1 MLFRPPPPPP
11 PPPLPVGEKGLIGL
25 RHNKFSALKRG
36 LYVVSLAAM
45 SAALIFAA
53 PAHAQPVPSV
63 CDRTEQ
69 VRDRIVELIRDVSDC
84 ADVTDDHLSGITGS
98 LHLHSRGIATL
109 KAGDFSGLG
118 NLKQL
123 TLSGNQLS
131 TLPVTVFS
139 GFGSLVELSLS
150 GNQLSD
156 LPAGVFSDLGSLERL
171 WLYDNRLTTLPAT
184 VFSGLVSLERLRLY
198 GNRLTILPATVFS
211 GLGNLVELLLNG
223 NQLSTLPATVFSGL
237 GNLESLDLRENPGAP
252 FVFARPRL
260 EPTGTLP
267 RPGVVEVK
275 LVVDETWPTMMTAV
289 LSAEGGELSVE
300 EVVIPGGSSES
311 AVFSVTQTAG
321 APVTLRA
328 ATVVLTGY
336 FGVETAPSEL
346 VLDVVGPS
354 VSGVAIVS
362 IPASGDAY
370 QAADSEVIRVEVGFD
385 EAVEVSTTIAGPS
398 LALTIGE
405 TTRAATYI
413 PDLSRATTLVFTYAL
428 QTGDADADGI
438 GIGEDALVLAGA
450 EIADLFGNPIESTS
464 LGSYAVSNAAG
475 HQVVEHIFRVFFEPA
490 EIRLVRG
497 GAAMVVLKIEP
508 ALQGSEE
515 VVVDLG
521 DSRSLTRGLTVNP
534 ARATLTLMSNEA
546 DITVAAES
554 TADLGKAELS
564 ATLDAGASALGN
576 SRVATDSLMVEV
588 SSVEVSFDLDS
599 PISMLTPAEGATAT
613 VVVSLSQELST
624 DVTAA
629 YRIERHEADGYDPA
643 EPADY
648 STPLGVVTVTI
659 EAGET
664 TAAIMI
670 AIIDDEEIE
679 PTREAFKVVLQH
691 PSAGAFYILGD
702 TSRTSATVVINEGVC
717 DRTPQVR
724 DEILREISGVS
735 DCAEVTDGHL
745 SGVRS
750 LSLQGSGIAT
760 LKAGDFSGLDKLERL
775 WLYGNRLTTLP
786 ATVFS
791 DLGNLERLRLYDN
804 GLTTL
809 PATVFSGLGNLLEL
823 LLHGNQ
829 LSDLP
834 VGVFSSL
841 SNLISLRLNG
851 NQLST
856 LSAGVFSGLG
866 NLERLFLESN
876 QLSALLAG
884 FFSSLGSLQSLN
896 LSNNPGAPFVFAGS
910 RLEPTGTSPRP
921 GVVEVKLVVDE
932 TLPTTMTAAL
942 SAEGGGLSV
951 EEVEIP
957 EGSSESAV
965 FSVTQIAG
973 APVTLRASTGVLT
986 DYVGVET
993 APSELVLDVVGPSV
1007 SGVAIVSVPA
1017 SGDAY
1022 QAADG
1027 EVIRVA
1033 VGFDEAVE
1041 VSTTIAGPSLALT
1054 IGGTTRAASYV
1065 PGLSGAT
1072 TLVFAYALQTGDAD
1086 ADGIGIGEDA
1096 LVLAGAGITDLF
1108 GNPIENTSLGSH
1120 AVSNLAGHQV
1130 VERTFRVFFEPA
1142 EIRLVRGGAAMVVLK
1157 IEPALKGS
1165 EEVVVD
1171 LGDPRG
1177 LTGGLTGGSPA
1188 GLTVDPTRA
1197 TLTST
1202 SNEADITVAAEST
1215 AALGKTALSATL
1227 DLGAS
1232 SLGNSRVSTESLTV
1246 EVVLP
1251 AEAAFE
1257 PDSLMVT
1264 TTEGKAVTV
1273 VVSLYRELFEDVTVA
1288 YRIEGHEADGYD
1300 PAEPADY
1307 STPLGVVT
1315 VTVEAG
1321 ATTAAIV
1328 IDIIDDEE
1336 IEPPREAFRVVLQ
1349 HPPAGAFYILGETS
1363 RTSAT
1368 VVINEGVCDRT
1379 PQVRDGIAGL
1389 ISGVNNCAD
1398 VTDDDLSGVAGTLDF
1413 FRESIVTLKAGDFS
1427 GLGNLR
1433 QLTLSGNQL
1442 STLPATVFSGLDKL
1456 VELRLGDN
1464 RLTTLPATV
1473 FSGLVNL
1480 QVLIFVDNQLSDL
1493 PATVFSGL
1501 VNLQVLDLSNSQLS
1515 DLPAGVFSG
1524 LVDLERLFLHN
1535 NQLSIL
1541 PADVFS
1547 GLGSLERLDLS
1558 SNQLSALPVGV
1569 FSDLGDLENLWLH
1582 NNRLTTLPATVFSSL
1597 DSLGS
1602 LNLSFNE
1609 LGTLPSGFFSSL
1621 GSLQSLNLSN
1631 NPGAP
1636 FVFAGSRL
1644 EPTGTSPRPGVVEV
1658 KLVVGET
1665 LPTMMTAALSAESG
1679 ELSADEAVI
1688 PEGSS
1693 ESAVFSVTQTAGAP
1707 VTLKASTGVLT
1718 DYVGVETA
1726 PSELVLDV
1734 VAPSV
1739 SGVAIVSIPASG
1751 DAYQAADGE
1760 VIRVEIGFDEAVE
1773 VSTTIAGPSLALTIG
1788 ETPRAASYVPGLSE
1802 PSTLV
1807 FAYALQTGDVD
1818 ADGISIEEDALVLA
1832 GAEITDLFGNPIES
1846 TSLGSYAVSNA
1857 AGHQVVERIFRVFFE
1872 PAEIR
1877 LVRGDAAMVVLK
1889 IEPALQ
1895 GSEEAVVDL
1904 GDPRSLTGGLTVN
1917 PVRATLT
1924 PSSNEEDVTVAAGS
1938 TAALGK
1944 AELSA
1949 TLDAAASSLGNS
1961 RVSTESLTV
1970 EVVLPAEAAF
1980 EPDSLM
1986 MTTTEGAAATVVV
1999 SLSRELSEDVTVA
2012 YRIEGYE
2019 ADGYDP
2025 AEPADYSTPLGVV
2038 TVTVEAGATT
2048 AAIVID
2054 IIDDEEIEPPREA
2067 FRVVLE
2073 APPEGA
2079 AYVLASPEQ
2088 TTAIVVINEGVCDRT
2103 PQIRD
2108 GIVELIGIVSDCA
2121 DVTDD
2126 HLSGVGFTSP
2136 FLNSRGIATLKAGD
2150 FSGFDNLQVLNL
2162 FDNQL
2167 STLPATVFSG
2177 LGNLNQLTL
2186 RGNQLSTLPATVF
2199 SGLDNL
2205 EWLRLGDNRLTILP
2219 SGVFSSLSTLTI
2231 LVLGENQLSTLPAD
2245 VFSDLGSL
2253 EWLFL
2258 NSNQLSTLPSG
2269 IFSGLGK
2276 LEWLDLQN
2284 NALTTLPSGVFSGLG
2299 NLEMLNLQNNAL
2311 TTLPTGVLSDL
2322 GNLRFLGLNGNQLST
2337 LPSGVFSGLGSLQSL
2352 DLRNNPGAPFVFA
2365 FPRLEPTGTSP
2376 GHGVVEIK
2384 LVVDEPLPTMM
2395 TADLSAEGG
2404 TLSDSQ
2410 AVIPGGST
2418 ESAVFTVTQEAGAPV
2433 VTLASSG
2440 ILTNY
2445 FGVETAASELILD
2458 VVAPSMSGVEIVSIP
2473 ASGDAYQA
2481 ADSEVIRVEVGFDE
2495 VVEASTT
2502 IAGPSLALTI
2512 GETARAA
2519 SYIPDLSGA
2528 TTLVFAYALQSGDV
2542 DVDGISIEEDALVL
2556 AGAEIA
2562 DLFGNPLESTSLGSY
2577 AISDAAGHQVVE
2589 HIFRVFFEPAEIRL
2603 VRGGAAMVVLRIEP
2617 ALQGSEKVVVDLG
2630 DFRSLTGG
2638 LSGSL
2643 TGGLTVNPARA
2654 TLTPSSNEED
2664 VTVAAG
2670 STADLGKAEL
2680 SATLDAGASVLG
2692 NSRVSTESLTVEVSL
2707 HEASFEP
2714 ASLMMATTEGEA
2726 VTVVVLFS
2734 RELFE
2739 DVTVAYRIEGHG
2751 ADGYDSAEPA
2761 DYSTPLGMVAV
2772 TIEAGATTA
2781 AIVIDIIDDKEI
2793 EPPREAFRVVLE
2805 APPEGAAYVL
2815 ASPEQTT
2822 AIVVINEGV
2831 CDRTPQIRDGIVE
2844 LISVVNDCAE
2854 VTDDDLSGVTG
2865 TLDFFRKSIATLKAG
2880 DFSGLDG
2887 LQVLDIFDNQLS
2899 TLPAT
2904 VFSGL
2909 GSLEWLT
2916 LSSNQ
2921 LSTLPAIVFSGLDN
2935 LDRLQLG
2942 NNRLTTLPAD
2952 VFSGLGNLVV
2962 LSLNGNQLSDLP
2974 AGVFS
2979 DLGNLELLDLSS
2991 NQLSTLPV
2999 GIFSGFGNLELLDL
3013 SSNQLSTLPVD
3024 VFSGFDNLEL
3034 LDLSSNQL
3042 STLPVDV
3049 FSGFDNLESLDLR
3062 NNPGAPFVFAHTRLE
3077 STGTSPGPGVAEV
3090 KLVVDETWPTTMT
3103 AALSA
3108 EGGELSVEEAVIPE
3122 GSSESAVFSV
3132 TQIAGAPVSLRAS
3145 TGVLTDYFGVE
3156 TASSE
3161 LILDVVGPSVSGVAI
3176 VSVPASGDAY
3186 QAADSEVIR
3195 VEVGFDEAVEVS
3207 TPTAGPSLVL
3217 TIGETTR
3224 AASYVPVLS
3233 GATTLVF
3240 AYVLQSGDV
3249 DIDGIGIGEGAL
3261 VLAGA
3266 EIADLFGNPIEST
3279 SLGSYAISN
3288 AAGHQVVEHIFRVF
3302 FEPAEIRLVR
3312 GDAAMVV
3319 LKIEPELQDSEKVV
3333 VDLGDPRSLTG
3344 GLTGGLTVNPARAT
3358 LTPSS
3363 NEEDITVAAESTA
3376 DIGKATLSARL
3387 DVGASSL
3394 GNSRVSTGSLT
3405 IEVSLHEASFEPDSL
3420 IMTTTEGE
3428 AVTVVVSFSRE
3439 LFEDVT
3445 VAYRIEGHG
3454 ADGYDP
3460 AEPADY
3466 STPLGVVAV
3475 TVEAG
3480 ATTAAIVIDVIDD
3493 KEIEPPQ
3500 EAFRVVL
3507 EAPPEGAAYVLA
3519 SPEQTTAI
3527 VVINEGVCDRT
3538 EQVRGG
3544 IVSSIGGVGDCA
3556 DVTGDDLSEVEFL
3569 GLGFAGIAT
3578 LKAGDFSGF
3587 DNLQVL
3593 NLFDNQLSTLPATV
3607 FSGLGNLRQLT
3618 LRGNQLSTLPA
3629 TVFSG
3634 LDNLGW
3640 LRLGDNRLTILPS
3653 GVFSSLSTLT
3663 ILVLGEN
3670 QLSTLPADVF
3680 SGLGSLEW
3688 LFLNSNQLSTL
3699 PSGIFSG
3706 LGKLE
3711 WLNLHNNALT
3721 TLPSDVFSGLG
3732 NLETLNLH
3740 NNALTTLPSG
3750 VLSDLGNLRFLGLN
3764 GNQLSTLPSDVFSG
3778 LGSLQSLDLSNNPGA
3793 PFVFAFP
3800 RLEPTGTSPGPD
3812 VVEVKL
3818 VVDETW
3824 PTTMTAALSAEG
3836 GELSVEE
3843 AVIPEGS
3850 SESAVFSVTQIAGAP
3865 VSLRA
3870 STGVLTDYFGVGTA
3884 SSELVLDVV
3893 GPSVSGVAIVSI
3905 PASGDAYQAADS
3917 EVIRVEVGFD
3927 EAVEASTT
3935 VAGPSLALTIGETT
3949 RTATYVPGLSGAT
3962 TLVFAYALQS
3972 GDADVDGISIEE
3984 DALVLAGAEITD
3996 LFGNPIESTSLGS
4009 HAVSNAAGHQVIE
4022 HVFRVFFEPA
4032 EIRLVRGGVA
4042 MVVLKIEP
4050 ELQDSEEVVVDLG
4063 DFRSLT
4069 GGLSGSLTGGL
4080 TVNPARATLTPSSNE
4095 ADVTVAAESTADL
4108 GKAELPATL
4117 DAGASVLGNSR
4128 VTTESLVVGV
4138 VRGVELSLS
4147 DHAGQAVEMVTI
4159 VAGESTEITVATV
4172 PVLEGNE
4179 RVTVTLSVASGL
4191 TLEGVGSALIGGNA
4205 LVLTSEADSTSATVR
4220 VGTSTP
4226 DLNLRVGVSASGV
4239 GENVEVVGEAP
4250 SLGVITEI
4258 ADEVAVVLSSLP
4270 IAVQQG
4276 GSSTMLRVGTDPLL
4290 SVGQVATVRL
4300 TIAPDDVGLSFA
4312 DGSFITDV
4320 KLGEIRRS
4328 VDVEVIASP
4337 DAAIGSSVRVTSMA
4351 VGTSVGLGVVIDGRS
4366 QATLGVTTP
4375 RVTLGLRPAGGE
4387 IGEAL
4392 VLGLGEIKAVEL
4404 SLTGFMLSGRQTAV
4418 FEVSVSGA
4426 GLSLQG
4432 GAPNLRVSLDA
4443 VSNMTMEVT
4452 VAASTDAVSVGEL
4465 SVRALSGVE
4474 LAGGVQ
4480 AATLPVEVLQEV
4492 SLIFDPD
4499 LVLIRQGRSTG
4510 FEVRMSEPLIADRS
4524 VAVALVISAEGFS
4537 FADTGSMRHEVVL
4550 DADKAMETVTV
4561 ATTADVDSIVPV
4573 PVSVDPTPGIDGLD
4587 VPPGLSLQVLPPP
4600 AVVMIGNESS
4610 MVPVREGATAMI
4622 TVRAAPVPSEAL
4634 TIGYVI
4640 GTDGD
4645 VATVDADGSDYADV
4659 TGGTVTIRAGEESA
4673 TIEVRITDDKAIEAP
4688 REFFRVS
4695 LTTPSEYAAYV
4706 LASPDRTTA
4715 IVAIK
4720 EGVCDRT
4727 PQVRD
4732 GILAKAGGVSDCA
4745 DVTGDDLSGVREV
4758 LDLSSMGIAVLR
4770 AGDFSGLGNLGQL
4783 WLHENELT
4791 ALPADVFSG
4800 LGGLEVLYLSFN
4812 DQLTTLP
4819 ATVFS
4824 DLGNLR
4830 ELDLESNQ
4838 LSALPA
4844 TVFSGLGN
4852 LGWLNLGG
4860 NRLTALPA
4868 GVFSGLENLS
4878 TLVLSVNALS
4888 ALPATVFSGLGNL
4901 ESLDLRENPGAPFV
4915 FARPRL
4921 EQTSVLVPLALG
4933 VVVVKLVVDE
4943 TWPTTMT
4950 AALSVEGGDLL
4961 VDEAVIPEGNS
4972 ESAIFSVTQTAGA
4985 PVSLRAS
4992 TGVLTGY
4999 FGVETAPSELVL
5011 DVIGPSVS
5019 GVEIISRPASGDA
5032 YSASSGEVIRVAV
5045 GFDEAVEVS
5054 TSTAGP
5060 WLTLT
5065 IWEATRA
5072 ASYVPGLSEASTL
5085 VFAYALRAGD
5095 VDVDGISIEE
5105 DALVLAGAGITDV
5118 SARKNPIEDT
5128 GLGDH
5133 AIMDAGRHR
5142 IAERRLSLS
5151 LSLEP
5156 SSVTAGSFATA
5167 TLTLG
5172 GELLAEDLSVRVSLT
5187 PSSIPGSGLSA
5198 PSEVTLKAGDASTRF
5213 RVSAALDATP
5223 GDSSLM
5229 ASVDLSVQNS
5239 VRALV
5244 SSTTLEVT
5252 VNELPPVVVMVD
5264 DESSMMSVKEGETA
5278 MIIVRAAPAPLEA
5291 LTIGYAIGTDGD
5303 DATADADGGDY
5314 ADVTGGRVTIGAGEG
5329 SAVIEVRITDDAAI
5343 EAPREFFRVSL
5354 TTPPEDAAYVLAS
5367 PEQATAIVVIKE
5379 GVCDRTPQVR
5389 DEILRQ
5395 ISGVGDC
5402 AEVTDDDLSGVS
5414 RILSL
5419 SSRDIVALKAG
5430 DFSGLG
5436 NLRELDLWRNQ
5447 LSTLPAGI
5455 FSGLG
5460 NLTRLVL
5467 GENQLSTLPS
5477 GVFSGL
5483 GNLEYLSLWNNRL
5496 TALPEDG
5503 FSGLGSLEALW
5514 LLANPGVPF
5523 VFARPR
5529 LEPTGTLPG
5538 PGVVEVKLVVDET
5551 LPTTMTVA
5559 LSVAGGELSA
5569 EEAVIPGGSSE
5580 SAVFFVTQ
5588 TASAPVSLRAS
5599 TGVLTGSFFGVE
5611 TAPSELTL
5619 DVIGPSVSGVE
5630 IVSRP
5635 ASGDVYRASSG
5646 EIIRVA
5652 VGFDEAVEVSNPT
5665 AGLWLTLTIW
5675 KTARAASYMPDLS
5688 EATTLVFAYTLRA
5701 GDVDVDGISI
5711 EEDALVLAGAGI
5723 TDVSARKNPI
5733 EDTGLGDHAIM
5744 NAGRHRI
5751 AERRLSLS
5759 LSLEPSSVAAGSFA
5773 TATLTLGGAE
5783 LLAEE
5788 PSVRVSLTPGSTPG
5802 PGLSAPSEV
5811 TLKAGDAG
5819 TRFRVSADLDAPPG
5833 DSSLMA
5839 SVDLS
5844 VQNSI
5849 QALVSSTTLEV
5860 RIDRRLIGVVWEPD
5874 EITLMRGDSVQV
5886 KVTAVPALQA
5896 TESIVLI
5903 PASQSADLSFSDS
5916 EGNDIG
5922 AVFSQGVL
5930 LDVSTLSSNVMT
5942 ITVAGSA
5949 AATRTS
5955 VSLSRGTA
5963 TALGDNVD
5971 LDLEAELAVTVSEP
5985 PPVVVMIGNE
5995 SSVVSVEEGETAM
6008 ITVRSTPVPLE
6019 ALTIG
6024 YGIDADGDD
6033 ATADADGNDYTD
6045 AAGGTVTIGPGEE
6058 SATIEVRITDDEAID
6073 APREFFGV
6081 SLTAPPEDAAYV
6093 LASAGQTAAIVVIKE
6108 GVCDRTEQVRDGIL
6122 RQISDVSDCADVTD
6136 ADLSGVTGVL
6146 SLSSRDIAALNAGDF
6161 SGLGN
6166 LEWLDL
6172 SSNQLSTLPAG
6183 VFSGLGNLTRLVLEE
6198 NQLSTL
6204 PAGVFSG
6211 LGNLERLDLSSNQL
6225 STLPA
6230 GIFSDLGNLARLV
6243 IEENRLSALPVDV
6256 FSGLGNLE
6264 RLALWRNQLS
6274 TLPANVFSG
6283 LGNLEVLWLFD
6294 NPGAPFVFARPR
6306 LEPTGTS
6313 PGPGVVE
6320 VKLVMDETLPTTM
6333 IAALSAEGGELSAEE
6348 AVIPEGSSESA
6359 VFSVTQTAGA
6369 PVVTSASSGGLTNYI
6384 GVETAPSELTLDV
6397 VGPSVSDVGII
6408 SRPASGDAY
6417 RASSGEVIRVAV
6429 VFDEAVE
6436 VSTPIAGP
6444 RLTLTIGETTRAAV
6458 YVPGLSEAST
6468 LVFAYELQI
6477 GDIDLDGISIEE
6489 DALVLAGAGIT
6500 DVSARKNPI
6509 EDTSLGDHAIMD
6521 AGRHRIAERQLSL
6534 SLSLEPPSM
6543 EVGSFATAT
6552 LTLEGAELLAEETS
6566 VRVSLTPGSGL
6577 SVPSSEVTL
6586 KAGDGGTR
6594 FRVSADLDAIPGDS
6608 SLRASVDL
6616 SVQTSIQALV
6626 SSTTLEVRIDRRLI
6640 GVIWE
6645 PDDVTLMRG
6654 GSVQV
6659 RVTAAPALRAN
6670 ESIVLIPASQSAD
6683 LSFLDSEG
6691 NQIGVGSSQGVLL
6704 DVSTFSSNT
6713 MTIVAAEFAAATR
6726 TSVSLS
6732 RGAATVL
6739 DDNVYLDLRAELAV
6753 TVSAPPP
6760 AVVMIGNES
6769 SMVSVREGETALIIV
6784 RAAPV
6789 SSEALTIGYAIGTDG
6804 DAATAD
6810 ADGDDYAD
6818 VAGAAVTGTVTIGVG
6833 EASTTIE
6840 VRITDDEAIEATR
6853 EFFRVFLTAPSEDAA
6868 YALASPDRTAA
6879 IVVIKEGVCDRTPQV
6894 RDGILRLISGVSDCA
6909 EVTDDDLSG
6918 VTGVLDLSFMGIAVL
6933 RIGDFSGLVNLER
6946 LDLNGNPLTTLP
6958 TGIFV
6963 GLTLSDLILPPYVV
6977 LPLRFIPV
6985 DESGE
6990 PASAQVTV
6998 GLAQGAPFEVSV
7010 DLFAFNATLSTSS
7023 ALIPQGAT
7031 QSEVFT
7037 VWRENPGEVVIVG
7050 FAGGTSD
7057 APPNS
7062 RVVFDISDVF
7072 VMNRIGRSVV
7082 WIPSNLL
7089 GGVVSAREGAT
7100 AMITVRAVPTPLE
7113 ALTIGYEIG
7122 TDGDVATADADG
7134 NDYADAAGAAVTGT
7148 VTIGA
7153 GEESATIEVR
7163 ITDDEAIEATREF
7176 FRVFLTVPSEDAV
7189 YLLASLGQ
7197 TAAIVVIEEG
7207 VCDRTAQVRDEIL
7220 VKLSGVSDCADV
7232 TDEHLSGVSG
7242 GLDLSSM
7249 GIAVLRAG
7257 DFSGLGNLGQLWL
7270 HENVLTTLP
7279 ADVFKGFGNLST
7291 LVLSFNALTTLPVTV
7306 FSGLGS
7312 LETLFLNHNQLSAL
7326 PATVFSG
7333 PDSLERLFLDNNQL
7347 STLPEGMFSGL
7358 GNLEW
7363 LFLNNNQLTTL
7374 PESIFSGL
7382 DKLEDLSL
7390 RDNELT
7396 ALPMDVFSGLGSLET
7411 LFLHSNQLTALPADV
7426 FKDLDNLELV
7436 YLNDNKLTALPEGL
7450 FSGLGNLRTLDLR
7463 ENPGAPFV
7471 LARPRLEQTGTS
7483 PGPGV
7488 VEVKLVVDETLPT
7501 AIIAGLSAEGGT
7513 LSDSQAVVPG
7523 GSTESATF
7531 TVTQEAGA
7539 PVATLKASTGTLT
7552 GFLGAETAPSE
7563 RVLSFIEGVRLRIRV
7578 FLEGALE

>member
-1 MLFRPPPPPP
+1 M
-11 PPPLPVGEKGLIGL
+11 
-25 RHNKFSALKRG
+25 
-36 LYVVSLAAM
+36 
-45 SAALIFAA
+45 
-53 PAHAQPVPSV
+53 
-63 CDRTEQ
+63 
-69 VRDRIVELIRDVSDC
+69 ELIRDVSDC

-184 VFSGLVSLERLRLY
+184 VFSDLVSLERLRLY

-237 GNLESLDLRENPGAP
+237 GNLESLDLRNNPGAP

-321 APVTLRA
+321 ASVTLRA

-385 EAVEVSTTIAGPS
+385 EAVEVSTSIAGPS

-413 PDLSRATTLVFTYAL
+413 PDLSGATTLVFTYAL

-438 GIGEDALVLAGA
+438 GIEEDALVLAGA

-515 VVVDLG
+515 AVVDLG
-521 DSRSLTRGLTVNP
+521 DSRSLTGGLTGGLPGGLTVNP
-534 ARATLTLMSNEA
+534 ARVTLTSTINEA
-546 DITVAAES
+546 DITMAAES
-554 TADLGKAELS
+554 TAVPGKAELS

-745 SGVRS
+745 SGIGS

-809 PATVFSGLGNLLEL
+809 PATVFSGLSNLLEL
-823 LLHGNQ
+823 FLHGNQ

-876 QLSALLAG
+876 QLSALPAG

-932 TLPTTMTAAL
+932 TLPTTMTVAL
-942 SAEGGGLSV
+942 SAEGGELSV
-951 EEVEIP
+951 EEAMIP

-973 APVTLRASTGVLT
+973 APVTLKASTGVLT
-986 DYVGVET
+986 DYDDVET

-1022 QAADG
+1022 QAVDG
-1027 EVIRVA
+1027 EIIRVE

-1054 IGGTTRAASYV
+1054 IGETTRATIYV
-1065 PGLSGAT
+1065 PVLSGAT
-1072 TLVFAYALQTGDAD
+1072 TLVFTYALQTGDVD
-1086 ADGIGIGEDA
+1086 VDGIGIGEDA
-1096 LVLAGAGITDLF
+1096 LVLAGAEITDLF
-1108 GNPIENTSLGSH
+1108 GNPIESTSLGSH
-1120 AVSNLAGHQV
+1120 AVSNAAGHQV
-1130 VERTFRVFFEPA
+1130 IERTFRVFFEPA
-1142 EIRLVRGGAAMVVLK
+1142 EIRLVRGGAAMVVLR
-1157 IEPALKGS
+1157 IEPALQGS

-1171 LGDPRG
+1171 LGDFRS
-1177 LTGGLTGGSPA
+1177 LTGGLSA
-1188 GLTVDPTRA
+1188 GLTVNPARA
-1197 TLTST
+1197 TLTPS
-1202 SNEADITVAAEST
+1202 SNEEDVTVAAGST
-1215 AALGKTALSATL
+1215 ADLGKAELPATL
-1227 DLGAS
+1227 DAGAS

-1257 PDSLMVT
+1257 PDSLMMT
-1264 TTEGKAVTV
+1264 TTEGEAVTV
-1273 VVSLYRELFEDVTVA
+1273 VVSFSRELFEDVTVA
-1288 YRIEGHEADGYD
+1288 YRIEGHGVDGYD

-1307 STPLGVVT
+1307 STPLGVVA
-1315 VTVEAG
+1315 VTIEAG

-1328 IDIIDDEE
+1328 IDVIDDEE
-1336 IEPPREAFRVVLQ
+1336 IEPTREAFRVVLQ
-1349 HPPAGAFYILGETS
+1349 HPPAGAFYLLGDIS

-1379 PQVRDGIAGL
+1379 PQVRDGIVGL
-1389 ISGVNNCAD
+1389 SSSVNDCAE
-1398 VTDDDLSGVAGTLDF
+1398 VTDDDLSKVTGTLDF
-1413 FRESIVTLKAGDFS
+1413 FRESIATLKAGDFS

-1442 STLPATVFSGLDKL
+1442 STLPATVFSGLDNL

-1602 LNLSFNE
+1602 LNLSFNG
-1609 LGTLPSGFFSSL
+1609 LSTLPSGFFSSL

-1658 KLVVGET
+1658 KLVVDET

-1693 ESAVFSVTQTAGAP
+1693 ESAVFSVTQIAGAS
-1707 VTLKASTGVLT
+1707 VTLRASTGVLT
-1718 DYVGVETA
+1718 DYDGVETA

-1734 VAPSV
+1734 VGPSV
-1739 SGVAIVSIPASG
+1739 SGVAIVSVPASG
-1751 DAYQAADGE
+1751 DAYQAADSE
-1760 VIRVEIGFDEAVE
+1760 VIRVEVGFDEAVE
-1773 VSTTIAGPSLALTIG
+1773 VSTSIAGPSLALTIG
-1788 ETPRAASYVPGLSE
+1788 ETTRAATYVPVLSE

-1807 FAYALQTGDVD
+1807 FTYALQTGDVD

-1877 LVRGDAAMVVLK
+1877 LMRGDAAMVVLK

-1895 GSEEAVVDL
+1895 SSEEAVVDL
-1904 GDPRSLTGGLTVN
+1904 GATNGLAVSPHSVTLNPTSGTAGITVSAS
-1917 PVRATLT
+1917 PGAT
-1924 PSSNEEDVTVAAGS
+1924 SGEV
-1938 TAALGK
+1938 
-1944 AELSA
+1944 SA

-1961 RVSTESLTV
+1961 RVTTESLTV

-2088 TTAIVVINEGVCDRT
+2088 TTAIVVINEGLCDRT
-2103 PQIRD
+2103 PQVRD
-2108 GIVELIGIVSDCA
+2108 WIVESSGGFISDCA

-2126 HLSGVGFTSP
+2126 HLSGVRFTSP

-2751 ADGYDSAEPA
+2751 ADGYDPAEPA

-2772 TIEAGATTA
+2772 TVEAGATTA
-2781 AIVIDIIDDKEI
+2781 AIVIDVIDDKEI

-2805 APPEGAAYVL
+2805 ASPEGAAYVL

-4290 SVGQVATVRL
+4290 SVGQVATVQL

-4320 KLGEIRRS
+4320 RLGETRRS

-4337 DAAIGSSVRVTSMA
+4337 DAVIGSSVRVTSMA
-4351 VGTSVGLGVVIDGRS
+4351 VDTSVGLGVVIDGRS

-4392 VLGLGEIKAVEL
+4392 VLGLGESKAVEL
-4404 SLTGFMLSGRQTAV
+4404 SLTEFMLSGRQTAE

-4432 GAPNLRVSLDA
+4432 GAPNLRVGLDA
-4443 VSNMTMEVT
+4443 VSDTTAEVT
-4452 VAASTDAVSVGEL
+4452 VVASTNAVSVGEL

-4474 LAGGVQ
+4474 LAGGAQ

-4499 LVLIRQGRSTG
+4499 LVLIRQGRSTR
-4510 FEVRMSEPLIADRS
+4510 FEVRMSEPLVADRS

-4537 FADTGSMRHEVVL
+4537 FAGTGSMRHEVVL

-4561 ATTADVDSIVPV
+4561 ATTAAVGLMVPV
-4573 PVSVDPTPGIDGLD
+4573 PVSVSVDPTPGIDGLD
-4587 VPPGLSLQVLPPP
+4587 VLPSLSLQVLPPP

-4610 MVPVREGATAMI
+4610 MVSVREGATAMI
-4622 TVRAAPVPSEAL
+4622 TVRAAPAPSEAL

-4673 TIEVRITDDKAIEAP
+4673 TIEVRITDDEAIEAP

-4791 ALPADVFSG
+4791 
-4800 LGGLEVLYLSFN
+4800 
-4812 DQLTTLP
+4812 TLP

-4824 DLGNLR
+4824 GLGNLL

-4852 LGWLNLGG
+4852 LRWLNLGG
-4860 NRLTALPA
+4860 NRLTTLPA

-5252 VNELPPVVVMVD
+5252 VSELPPVVVMVD

-5496 TALPEDG
+5496 TALPAG
-5503 FSGLGSLEALW
+5503 VFSGLGSLEALW

-5559 LSVAGGELSA
+5559 LSVAGGELSV
-5569 EEAVIPGGSSE
+5569 EEAVIPERSSE

-5783 LLAEE
+5783 LLVEE
-5788 PSVRVSLTPGSTPG
+5788 PSVRVSLTPGS
-5802 PGLSAPSEV
+5802 GLSAPSEV

-5860 RIDRRLIGVVWEPD
+5860 RIDRRLIGVIWEPD
-5874 EITLMRGDSVQV
+5874 DVTLMRGDSVQV
-5886 KVTAVPALQA
+5886 KVTAVPALRA

-5903 PASQSADLSFSDS
+5903 PASRSADLSFLDS
-5916 EGNDIG
+5916 EGNGIG

-5930 LDVSTLSSNVMT
+5930 LDASTFSSNVMT

-5963 TALGDNVD
+5963 TVLGDNVD
-5971 LDLEAELAVTVSEP
+5971 LDLRAELAVTVSEP
-5985 PPVVVMIGNE
+5985 PPVVVTIGSE
-5995 SSVVSVEEGETAM
+5995 SSMVSIEEGETAM

-6033 ATADADGNDYTD
+6033 ATADADGDDYTD
-6045 AAGGTVTIGPGEE
+6045 GTGGTVTIGPGEE
-6058 SATIEVRITDDEAID
+6058 SATIEVRITDDGTVE
-6073 APREFFGV
+6073 APREFFRV
-6081 SLTAPPEDAAYV
+6081 FLTAPPEDAAYV
-6093 LASAGQTAAIVVIKE
+6093 LASPEQATAIVVIKE
-6108 GVCDRTEQVRDGIL
+6108 GVCDRTPQVRDGIL
-6122 RQISDVSDCADVTD
+6122 AKLSGVSDCAEATD

-6146 SLSSRDIAALNAGDF
+6146 SLSSGDIAALKAGDF

-6172 SSNQLSTLPAG
+6172 SSNQLSTLPAD
-6183 VFSGLGNLTRLVLEE
+6183 VFSDLGNLTRLVLEE
-6198 NQLSTL
+6198 NRLSTL

-6243 IEENRLSALPVDV
+6243 LEENRLSALPADV

-6264 RLALWRNQLS
+6264 RLTLWRNQLS
-6274 TLPANVFSG
+6274 TLPADVFSG
-6283 LGNLEVLWLFD
+6283 LGNLELLWLFD
-6294 NPGAPFVFARPR
+6294 NPGEPFVFARPR

-6320 VKLVMDETLPTTM
+6320 VKLVVDEPLPTTM
-6333 IAALSAEGGELSAEE
+6333 TAALSAEGGELSAEE

-6369 PVVTSASSGGLTNYI
+6369 PVVTLASSGGLTNYI

-6397 VGPSVSDVGII
+6397 VGPSVSDVEII

-6417 RASSGEVIRVAV
+6417 RASSREVIRVAV
-6429 VFDEAVE
+6429 IFDEAVE
-6436 VSTPIAGP
+6436 VSTSTAGP
-6444 RLTLTIGETTRAAV
+6444 WLMLTIGKTTRTAS
-6458 YVPGLSEAST
+6458 YVPGLSGAST
-6468 LVFAYELQI
+6468 LVFAYVLRA
-6477 GDIDLDGISIEE
+6477 GDLDVDGISIEE

-6500 DVSARKNPI
+6500 DVSERKNPI
-6509 EDTSLGDHAIMD
+6509 EDTSLGDHVIMN

-6534 SLSLEPPSM
+6534 SLSLEPPSV

-6552 LTLEGAELLAEETS
+6552 LTLEDAELLAEETS

-6594 FRVSADLDAIPGDS
+6594 FRVSADLDATPGDS
-6608 SLRASVDL
+6608 SLRASVEP

-6640 GVIWE
+6640 GVVWE

-6659 RVTAAPALRAN
+6659 KVTAVPALRTN
-6670 ESIVLIPASQSAD
+6670 ESIVLIPASRSAD

-6704 DVSTFSSNT
+6704 DVSTFSSNV
-6713 MTIVAAEFAAATR
+6713 MTITVAEFAAATR

-6760 AVVMIGNES
+6760 AVVMVDNES
-6769 SMVSVREGETALIIV
+6769 SMVSVREGETAMIIV

-6804 DAATAD
+6804 DVATAD
-6810 ADGDDYAD
+6810 ADGDDYTDA
-6818 VAGAAVTGTVTIGVG
+6818 AGAAVTGAVTGTVTIGAG
-6833 EASTTIE
+6833 EESTTIE
-6840 VRITDDEAIEATR
+6840 VRIIDDEAIEATR

-6918 VTGVLDLSFMGIAVL
+6918 ITGVLDLSFMGIAVL

-6963 GLTLSDLILPPYVV
+6963 GLTLSDLILPPNVV

-6990 PASAQVTV
+6990 PASARVTV
-6998 GLAQGAPFEVSV
+6998 RLAQGAPFEVSV

-7037 VWRENPGEVVIVG
+7037 VWRENPREVVIVG

-7089 GGVVSAREGAT
+7089 GGVTSAREGAT
-7100 AMITVRAVPTPLE
+7100 AMINVRAVPTPLE
-7113 ALTIGYEIG
+7113 ALTIGYAIG

-7148 VTIGA
+7148 VTIGT
-7153 GEESATIEVR
+7153 GEESATIEIR

-7176 FRVFLTVPSEDAV
+7176 FRVFLTAPSEDAAYV
-7189 YLLASLGQ
+7189 LALPGQ
-7197 TAAIVVIEEG
+7197 TAAIAVIKEG
-7207 VCDRTAQVRDEIL
+7207 VCDRTPQVRDGIL
-7220 VKLSGVSDCADV
+7220 RLISDVSDCAEV
-7232 TDEHLSGVSG
+7232 TDDDLSRVSGV
-7242 GLDLSSM
+7242 LDLSSM

-7270 HENVLTTLP
+7270 HENELTTLP
-7279 ADVFKGFGNLST
+7279 ADVFSDLGSLEVLWLSLNDQLTTLPATVFSGLDKLEDLSLRNNRLTALPMDVFSDLDNLST
-7291 LVLSFNALTTLPVTV
+7291 LVLSFNALTTLPATV
-7306 FSGLGS
+7306 FSGLS
-7312 LETLFLNHNQLSAL
+7312 KLELVYLNNNALITLPADVFSGLGELKSVYLNNNNLITL

-7333 PDSLERLFLDNNQL
+7333 L
-7347 STLPEGMFSGL
+7347 S
-7358 GNLEW
+7358 
-7363 LFLNNNQLTTL
+7363 
-7374 PESIFSGL
+7374 
-7382 DKLEDLSL
+7382 
-7390 RDNELT
+7390 
-7396 ALPMDVFSGLGSLET
+7396 SLET
-7411 LFLHSNQLTALPADV
+7411 LFLHSNQLTALPATV
-7426 FKDLDNLELV
+7426 
-7436 YLNDNKLTALPEGL
+7436 
-7450 FSGLGNLRTLDLR
+7450 FSGLGNLEVLDLSF
-7463 ENPGAPFV
+7463 NPGAPFV
-7471 LARPRLEQTGTS
+7471 FARPRLELTGASVPSTS
-7483 PGPGV
+7483 GI
-7488 VEVKLVVDETLPT
+7488 VEVKLVVDEPT
-7501 AIIAGLSAEGGT
+7501 PTTITVPLSVDGSE
-7513 LSDSQAVVPG
+7513 LSTEQAVIPK
-7523 GSTESATF
+7523 GSVESSLL
-7531 TVTQEAGA
+7531 TVTRVSGA
-7539 PVATLKASTGTLT
+7539 PVATLRASTGRLT
-7552 GFLGAETAPSE
+7552 NYVGVETAPSE
-7563 RVLSFIEGVRLRIRV
+7563 LVLSFIERVRLRIRV